1 MKNRRIIIAAFLCLA
16 VLITGVGY
24 AALTAHIL
32 VDGTGSYNMNAAQ
45 EGLELDL
52 VFVENSAKVIQSGTA
67 ASTSVVDTVSIEKDA
82 SNKTSAKFEVNTL
95 ATLDDTAIFQYTL
108 ENRNE
113 ADVDLTIASLHE
125 TGKSNPT
132 YVEDNFFKFDSV
144 TVYASEEDAT
154 AGTNGTDILEAGESY
169 ALLAGKTAVIRV
181 SVMLT
186 TVPNANTSVPESL
199 WLHISAT
206 HQ

>member
-52 VFVENSAKVIQSGTA
+52 VFVDDSAKVIQSGTA
-67 ASTSVVDTVSIEKDA
+67 SSTSVVDTVAIVKDEN
-82 SNKTSAKFEVNTL
+82 NKTSAKFEVNTL
-95 ATLDDTAIFQYTL
+95 ATLQDEAIFQYTL
-108 ENRNE
+108 KNNNE
-113 ADVDLTIASLHE
+113 ADVDLTIEPLHT
-125 TGKSNPT
+125 TGKPNPS
-132 YVEDNFFKFDSV
+132 YADGNFFYFTEV
-144 TVYASEEDAT
+144 TVYATEEDAV
-154 AGTNGTDILEAGESY
+154 AGTNGVNLLEEGASY
-169 ALLAGKTAVIRV
+169 ELLASDSVIVRV
-181 SVMLT
+181 SVKLT
-186 TVPNANTSVPESL
+186 QVPSANTSKPESL

>member
-32 VDGTGSYNMNAAQ
+32 VDGTGNYNMNAAQ

-52 VFVENSAKVIQSGTA
+52 VFVDGSAKVIQSGTA
-67 ASTSVVDTVSIEKDA
+67 ASTSVVDAVSIATDVN
-82 SNKTSAKFEVNTL
+82 NKTSAKFDVNTL

-113 ADVDLTIASLHE
+113 ADVDLTIASTHE
-125 TGKSNPT
+125 TGKANPT
-132 YVEDNFFKFDSV
+132 YVEDNFFKFDAI
-144 TVYASEEDAT
+144 TVYANEEDA
-154 AGTNGTDILEAGESY
+154 ANGTNGTNILESGETY
-169 ALLAGKTAVIRV
+169 ALLAGQSAVIRV
-181 SVMLT
+181 SVKLT
-186 TVPNANTSVPESL
+186 TVPSANTSVPESL

>member
-52 VFVENSAKVIQSGTA
+52 VFVEDSAKVIQSGTA
-67 ASTSVVDTVSIEKDA
+67 ASTSVVDTVAIVKDEN
-82 SNKTSAKFEVNTL
+82 NKTSAKFEVNTL
-95 ATLDDTAIFQYTL
+95 ATLQDEAIFQYTL
-108 ENRNE
+108 KNNNE
-113 ADVDLTIASLHE
+113 ADVDLTIEPLHT
-125 TGKSNPT
+125 TGKPNPS
-132 YVEDNFFKFDSV
+132 YSDGNFFYFTEV
-144 TVYASEEDAT
+144 TVYASEEDAV
-154 AGTNGTDILEAGESY
+154 AGTNGVNLLDDSASYELEAGAS
-169 ALLAGKTAVIRV
+169 AVIRV
-181 SVMLT
+181 NVKLTSV
-186 TVPNANTSVPESL
+186 PSANTSKPESL